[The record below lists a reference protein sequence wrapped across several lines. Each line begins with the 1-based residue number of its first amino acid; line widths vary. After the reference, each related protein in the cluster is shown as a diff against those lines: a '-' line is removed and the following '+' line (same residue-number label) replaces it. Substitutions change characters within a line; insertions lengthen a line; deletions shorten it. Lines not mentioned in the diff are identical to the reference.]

1 VPDLNVIPRL
11 PSVSG
16 YASIVNGNYESVTH
30 THEQDDLDIGQL
42 ASGTLDQ
49 LDLREIVTVPEY
61 FLVPLA
67 AIPRTFDD
75 VTQVSE
81 NISSD
86 PILPRGFGADYNQ
99 TSYPFYPGPR
109 ATLGAGKTTSWYYG
123 ESLDADAATVL
134 LQRPAGP
141 GVSLRVGTLSAD
153 GATRWGSVVQLPVGA
168 TRVSL
173 VLPPTAAVGLSLQAI
188 GASVPP
194 QRVVITAGGH
204 PYELGG
210 SLSSALV
217 PGPWQVAGFAQGY
230 AVFTLRRP
238 PVAVSATTM
247 GGRHVPVTVASNTTK
262 SEQIRVLAPGHTTV
276 LRSVAWDAG
285 WKATVS
291 VDGGTEKSIPV
302 KAAHLV
308 QEVQIPAGRDVV
320 TFHYRPPHLLA
331 ATVLSLGGV
340 ALLLV
345 LLGGWL
351 VRRRGRPTE
360 RDEEAAAAQEPLS
373 RLPASVG

>member
-1 VPDLNVIPRL
+1 
-11 PSVSG
+11 
-16 YASIVNGNYESVTH
+16 
-30 THEQDDLDIGQL
+30 
-42 ASGTLDQ
+42 
-49 LDLREIVTVPEY
+49 
-61 FLVPLA
+61 
-67 AIPRTFDD
+67 
-75 VTQVSE
+75 
-81 NISSD
+81 
-86 PILPRGFGADYNQ
+86 
-99 TSYPFYPGPR
+99 
-109 ATLGAGKTTSWYYG
+109 
-123 ESLDADAATVL
+123 
-134 LQRPAGP
+134 
-141 GVSLRVGTLSAD
+141 
-153 GATRWGSVVQLPVGA
+153 
-168 TRVSL
+168 
-173 VLPPTAAVGLSLQAI
+173 LSLQAI